1 MFLNNVNI
9 SRQLFALLR
18 VLVFA
23 GLLVPVWQKCL
34 VAEEDSLKQDAAN
47 GFALIVSGN
56 ELSETALRNVRRVR
70 LLGLDPLS
78 NGKQSVAKDID
89 LEQLERAANLQSIL
103 ISASGVTEKG
113 LAHLS
118 QLKHLQVVEY
128 AQMRSAD
135 RQLKVLSEFPSL
147 EKLVIPRS
155 DLTEEGIRHISTM
168 KKLKYLDIR
177 EAKVDTNC
185 FEKHALPKSITH
197 LVLNGTNVDSRIVKF
212 LPKSI
217 THLSMHGTKVDES
230 IIPELIQL
238 NNLQALEIS
247 ASLTQ
252 HQMKKIREGLPNTTI
267 NVATFS
273 TF

>member
-1 MFLNNVNI
+1 MFLTKV
-9 SRQLFALLR
+9 SRSRPMFVRLR
-18 VLVFA
+18 FLVFA
-23 GLLVPVWQKCL
+23 VLLVPVWQNYL
-34 VAEEDSLKQDAAN
+34 AAEEDTLKQDASN
-47 GFALIVSGN
+47 GFAIIVSGN
-56 ELSETALRNVRRVR
+56 QLSETALRNVRHVR

-78 NGKQSVAKDID
+78 NGKQSVAKDSD

-128 AQMRSAD
+128 AEMRSAD

-147 EKLVIPRS
+147 EKLVIRRS

-168 KKLKYLDIR
+168 KKLKYLDVR
-177 EAKVDTNC
+177 GAKVDTNC

-217 THLSMHGTKVDES
+217 THLAIHGTKIDES
-230 IIPELIQL
+230 IIPELIKL
-238 NNLQALEIS
+238 DNLQALEIS
-247 ASLTQ
+247 GSLTQ